1 MRRAERGGG
10 GLGQSVL
17 EAALFGDA
25 GLARGPDGRLRVTG
39 VDLAGIAEEIGTP
52 AYVYAGD
59 VIRRQFRALDDAFA
73 SVPHRIHYA
82 VKANGNLAV
91 LRLLREL
98 GAGADIVSRGE
109 LARALAAGFPPDRIV
124 FSGVGKRIDELEAAA
139 RAGIGSV
146 NVESVEEL
154 AALGRVAN
162 AMDQTVRVGVRFNP
176 DVTPETHPFISTG
189 QSGIKFGIPT
199 DQVGEIVRLL
209 RANQRLELVTLAI
222 HIGSQV
228 LDIGPYQE
236 AVRRL
241 LDQLVTLRSLGV
253 STVTTLDLGGGLGI
267 RYSHEEPLAAGA
279 FADAVVP
286 LLGPAGLSVH
296 LEPGRFLVGAAGLL
310 LTRVLYRKQAGSKV
324 FAVVDAG
331 MTELVRPS
339 RYSAY
344 HHIVPVVE
352 RPGSMATVDVV
363 GPVCETGDFLAL
375 DRPLPPV
382 EPGDILAVLG
392 SGAYGFVMA
401 SQYNA
406 RPRPPEVLVDAGQ
419 ARVVRQRETIEDLLR
434 GEE

>member
-1 MRRAERGGG
+1 M
-10 GLGQSVL
+10 
-17 EAALFGDA
+17 
-25 GLARGPDGRLRVTG
+25 TG

-352 RPGSMATVDVV
+352 RPGSMAT
-363 GPVCETGDFLAL
+363 
-375 DRPLPPV
+375 
-382 EPGDILAVLG
+382 
-392 SGAYGFVMA
+392 
-401 SQYNA
+401 
-406 RPRPPEVLVDAGQ
+406 
-419 ARVVRQRETIEDLLR
+419 
-434 GEE
+434 